1 MENQVS
7 NVGNNVRK
15 NVRKKVK
22 MQAFKGNLMLFMA
35 AFIWG
40 TAFVAQSAGMEFIG
54 HFTFNAIRN
63 YIAFI
68 VLIPLIFIIHRI
80 SGNQGTVHKNSSS
93 KKDVIKAGIC
103 CGCMLFLASSFQ
115 QIGIKYTSVGKAGF
129 ITTFYVI
136 IIPLLGLFMGKRIGL
151 KIVIS
156 LIAAVLGLYLLCMSG
171 GLESIS
177 KGDFYILLCA
187 FCNAFHILTVD
198 HFSPKVDGA
207 VLSCIQ
213 FLVCALIS
221 TIPMIY
227 IEMPAIADILKSMGP
242 ILYAAVLS
250 SGVAYTLQIFGQ
262 RYTEPVIASL
272 LMSLESVF
280 SVLAGWVVLHQV
292 LSFKETLGCIIVFAA
307 VTLAQ
312 MPESK
317 IKILKRNK
325 IKKISA

>member
-1 MENQVS
+1 MS
-7 NVGNNVRK
+7 NEVPKKAGNNV
-15 NVRKKVK
+15 
-22 MQAFKGNLMLFMA
+22 KGNLMLLTA

-40 TAFVAQSAGMEFIG
+40 TAFAAQSAGMEFIG
-54 HFTFNAIRN
+54 PFTFNAMRN

-68 VLIPLIFIIHRI
+68 VLIPLIPIIRKFPESKKTVYKNI
-80 SGNQGTVHKNSSS
+80 SY

-115 QIGIKYTSVGKAGF
+115 QTGIKYTSVGKAGF

-136 IIPLLGLFMGKRIGL
+136 IIPLTGIFTGRHISIKTI
-151 KIVIS
+151 IS
-156 LIAAVLGLYLLCMSG
+156 LIAALLGLYLLCMSN

-198 HFSPKVDGA
+198 HFSPKVDGV

-213 FLVCALIS
+213 FLVCAILS
-221 TIPMIY
+221 TIPMVY
-227 IEMPAIADILKSMGP
+227 IEMPALADILKSMGP
-242 ILYAAVLS
+242 VLYAGVLS

-292 LSFKETLGCIIVFAA
+292 LSFKETTGCIIVFAA
-307 VTLAQ
+307 VILAQ
-312 MPESK
+312 IPDSK
-317 IKILKRNK
+317 ISKIIS
-325 IKKISA
+325 IKKKSV

>member
-1 MENQVS
+1 MRNHV
-7 NVGNNVRK
+7 
-15 NVRKKVK
+15 KKK
-22 MQAFKGNLMLFMA
+22 AIKGNFMLLMA

-40 TAFVAQSAGMEFIG
+40 TAFVAQSKGMDFIG
-54 HFTFNAIRN
+54 PFTFNTMRN
-63 YIAFI
+63 YVAFI
-68 VLIPLIFIIHRI
+68 VLIPLIFIIRKFS
-80 SGNQGTVHKNSSS
+80 SGQNSTYIKGSS

-115 QIGIKYTSVGKAGF
+115 QIGLKYTSVGKAGF

-136 IIPLLGLFMGKRIGL
+136 IIPVLGLFVGKRIGL
-151 KIVIS
+151 KIIIS
-156 LIAAVLGLYLLCMSG
+156 LIAAIFGLYLLCITE

-187 FCNAFHILTVD
+187 FCNAFHILTID
-198 HFSPKVDGA
+198 HFSPKFDGV

-227 IEMPAIADILKSMGP
+227 IEMPAVADILKSMGP

-272 LMSLESVF
+272 IMSLESVF
-280 SVLAGWVVLHQV
+280 SVLAGWVVLHQF
-292 LSFKETLGCIIVFAA
+292 LTFKETIGCIIVFAA

-312 MPESK
+312 IPDKS
-317 IKILKRNK
+317 IKFLNKNK
-325 IKKISA
+325 IKDASI

>member
-1 MENQVS
+1 M
-7 NVGNNVRK
+7 
-15 NVRKKVK
+15 KK
-22 MQAFKGNLMLFMA
+22 QAVKGNIMLFMA

-40 TAFVAQSAGMEFIG
+40 TAFVAQSEGMEFIG
-54 HFTFNAIRN
+54 PFTFNAIRN
-63 YIAFI
+63 YVAFI
-68 VLIPLIFIIHRI
+68 VLIPLIFLIHKF
-80 SGNQGTVHKNSSS
+80 SNNENNSYNKQYS

-136 IIPLLGLFMGKRIGL
+136 IIPLLGLFMGKRIGI
-151 KIVIS
+151 KIIIS
-156 LIAAVLGLYLLCMSG
+156 LIGAIFGLYLLCMSG
-171 GLESIS
+171 GIEGIS

-187 FCNAFHILTVD
+187 FCNAFHILTID
-198 HFSPKVDGA
+198 HFSPKVDGV

-221 TIPMIY
+221 TVPMVY

-292 LSFKETLGCIIVFAA
+292 LSLKETLGCIIVFAA

-312 MPESK
+312 MPDSK
-317 IKILKRNK
+317 IKLLKK
-325 IKKISA
+325 IKIKNLSV

>member
-1 MENQVS
+1 M
-7 NVGNNVRK
+7 
-15 NVRKKVK
+15 KK
-22 MQAFKGNLMLFMA
+22 QAFKGNIMLLMA

-40 TAFVAQSAGMEFIG
+40 TAFVAQSEGMEFIG
-54 HFTFNAIRN
+54 PFTFNAIRN

-68 VLIPLIFIIHRI
+68 VLIPLIFIIHKF
-80 SGNQGTVHKNSSS
+80 SNESNSVKKNSS

-136 IIPLLGLFMGKRIGL
+136 IIPVLGLFAGKRIGI
-151 KIVIS
+151 KIIIS
-156 LIAAVLGLYLLCMSG
+156 LIGAVLGLYLLCMSG
-171 GLESIS
+171 GVEGIS

-198 HFSPKVDGA
+198 HFSPKVDGV
-207 VLSCIQ
+207 VLGCIQ

-221 TIPMIY
+221 TIPMVY
-227 IEMPAIADILKSMGP
+227 IEIPALADILKSMGS

-262 RYTEPVIASL
+262 RYTEPVVASL

-280 SVLAGWVVLHQV
+280 SVLAGWIVLHQI
-292 LSFKETLGCIIVFAA
+292 LTLKETLGCIIVFAA

-312 MPESK
+312 MPDSK
-317 IKILKRNK
+317 IKLFKQ
-325 IKKISA
+325 KKISDILN

>member
-1 MENQVS
+1 M
-7 NVGNNVRK
+7 
-15 NVRKKVK
+15 KK
-22 MQAFKGNLMLFMA
+22 QAFKGNIMLLMA

-40 TAFVAQSAGMEFIG
+40 TAFVAQSEGMEFIG
-54 HFTFNAIRN
+54 PFTFNAIRN

-68 VLIPLIFIIHRI
+68 VLIPLIFIIHKFPNE
-80 SGNQGTVHKNSSS
+80 SNSVKKNSS

-136 IIPLLGLFMGKRIGL
+136 IIPVLGLFAGKRIGI
-151 KIVIS
+151 KIIIS
-156 LIAAVLGLYLLCMSG
+156 LIGAVLGLYLLCMSG
-171 GLESIS
+171 GVEGIS

-198 HFSPKVDGA
+198 HFSPKVDGV
-207 VLSCIQ
+207 VLGCIQ

-221 TIPMIY
+221 TIPMVY
-227 IEMPAIADILKSMGP
+227 IEIPALADILKSMGP

-262 RYTEPVIASL
+262 RYTEPVVASL

-280 SVLAGWVVLHQV
+280 SVLAGWIVLHQI
-292 LSFKETLGCIIVFAA
+292 LTLKETLGCIIVFAA

-312 MPESK
+312 MPDSK
-317 IKILKRNK
+317 IKLFKQ
-325 IKKISA
+325 KKISDILN